1 MFINTINC
9 RHRTKHNADTYTI
22 CNHFIILGGAVP
34 GLDFLRIIKVD
45 TKSPTSVNRIQY
57 RLRMFSIL
65 KSVSCHHYYF
75 LLVMGL
81 LLITVS
87 GCTAPAGYKVDADNV
102 ASGIIHEKQMQG
114 LGRTEPFSIETA
126 ADTLRRRLLLNQ
138 HLPVSHPGSLG
149 AGDLAPVEHWSEE
162 LPPVA
167 QDESQPVLCPD
178 RDIPLQSTLLEALQ
192 IAARNSQEY
201 ITAKEDV
208 FRAALD
214 LDLERDDFRS
224 IFAAVIESEIST
236 DLGGATT
243 ITGIENRGGV
253 SFSRNLK
260 RGGGIV
266 AQLAVDLV
274 KLLTLDRSSSLGL
287 FGDATISLP
296 LLRGAGQ
303 HIASEPLTQAERDV
317 VYAIWA
323 FERFKR
329 TFAVRIASEYLA
341 VLQQLDQLA
350 NSEENYRQLIASARR
365 ARRLADA
372 GRLPEIQVDQ
382 AVQDELRARNSWVTT
397 RQSYAREL
405 DAFKFTLGLPP
416 DSKIELDRNELTRLV
431 EAAGILIEKDAA
443 AATDTETIFPA
454 DAPIDLRPPSRDH
467 GGPYELEEKTAI
479 ELALHNRLDLR
490 IAQEQVYD
498 AQRAVIVAAD
508 NLRAEFT
515 LLGSASL
522 GEGRSLVTAGLPD
535 GRLRPDEGLYSA
547 LLSLDLPLHR
557 VEERNIFRNS
567 YIALQRS
574 VRDLQTTEDQ
584 VKFDIRNRLRDLLV
598 FREGVNIQAQ
608 SVQVAQRRV
617 ASTGFFLQAGRA
629 EIRDLLEAQEA
640 LVTTQNGLSRAVVS
654 YRISELGLQRD
665 MGLLQVN
672 ENGLWKEYQ
681 PGEHDDAIQ

>member
-1 MFINTINC
+1 MLF
-9 RHRTKHNADTYTI
+9 
-22 CNHFIILGGAVP
+22 
-34 GLDFLRIIKVD
+34 
-45 TKSPTSVNRIQY
+45 
-57 RLRMFSIL
+57 IL
-65 KSVSCHHYYF
+65 KSVSCHHLYF
-75 LLVMGL
+75 LFVMGL
-81 LLITVS
+81 LLMTVS

-102 ASGIIHEKQMQG
+102 ATGIIHEKQMQG

-149 AGDLAPVEHWSEE
+149 AGELAPVEHWSAE
-162 LPPVA
+162 LPPVT

-178 RDIPLQSTLLEALQ
+178 RDISLQITLLEALQ
-192 IAARNSQEY
+192 IAARNSRDY
-201 ITAKEDV
+201 ITTKEDV
-208 FRAALD
+208 FRAALA

-236 DLGGATT
+236 DLGGVTT

-266 AQLAVDLV
+266 AQLAVDIV
-274 KLLTLDRSSSLGL
+274 KLLTMDRSSSLGL

-329 TFAVRIASEYLA
+329 TFAVRIAGEYLA
-341 VLQQLDQLA
+341 VLQQLDQLV
-350 NSEENYRQLIASARR
+350 NSEENYRQLISSARR

-372 GRLPEIQVDQ
+372 GRLPEIQDDQ
-382 AVQDELRARNSWVTT
+382 AVQDELRARNSWITAK
-397 RQSYAREL
+397 QSYASEL
-405 DAFKFTLGLPP
+405 DAYKITLGLPP

-431 EAAGILIEKDAA
+431 EAASILIKKDVAA
-443 AATDTETIFPA
+443 ETEAETVLPA
-454 DAPIDLRPPSRDH
+454 DAPIVLRPISREY
-467 GGPYELEEKTAI
+467 GGPYELEEEEAI
-479 ELALHNRLDLR
+479 ELALDNRLDLR
-490 IAQEQVYD
+490 IVQEQVYD

-508 NLRAEFT
+508 NLRAELT
-515 LLGSASL
+515 LLGSASF
-522 GEGRSLVTAGLPD
+522 GESRSLATAGLPD
-535 GRLRPDEGLYSA
+535 GRLRPDKGLYSA

-557 VEERNIFRNS
+557 VEERNVFRNS
-567 YIALQRS
+567 YIDLQRS
-574 VRDLQTTEDQ
+574 VRDLQTTEDE
-584 VKFDIRNRLRDLLV
+584 VKLDIRNRLRDLLV
-598 FREGVNIQAQ
+598 FREGVSIQAQ

-640 LVTTQNGLSRAVVS
+640 LVTTQNSLSRTVVS
-654 YRISELGLQRD
+654 YRISELALQRD

-672 ENGLWKEYQ
+672 DKGLWKEYQ
-681 PGEHDDAIQ
+681 PGEHDEATQ